1 VAGVVNVVTR
11 SNVEGVTANIQYGFA
26 EGTLQVGS
34 SVLYTGPT
42 LDTNFL
48 SNTGAPWQVA
58 SLATINV
65 YGPCESGPACV
76 ICSTATLRS
85 SQTAS
90 TGRSTTPSAA
100 ICTSIWGPHS
110 RGPEATTLND

>member
-11 SNVEGVTANIQYGFA
+11 SNVEGVTANSQNGFA

-34 SVLYTGPT
+34 SVPYTGPT

-58 SLATINV
+58 SLTTINV
-65 YGPCESGPACV
+65 YGQYNFAAGPVRPLRIRAGVRNLLDRNPPLESDGFNRALYYPYRRY
-76 ICSTATLRS
+76 LYLNLG
-85 SQTAS
+85 AS
-90 TGRSTTPSAA
+90 F
-100 ICTSIWGPHS
+100 
-110 RGPEATTLND
+110 